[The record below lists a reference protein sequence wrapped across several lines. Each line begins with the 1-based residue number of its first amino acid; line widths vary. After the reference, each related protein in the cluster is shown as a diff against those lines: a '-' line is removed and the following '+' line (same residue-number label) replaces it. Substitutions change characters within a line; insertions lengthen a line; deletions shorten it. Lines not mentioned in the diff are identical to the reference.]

1 MRLIAAVMKLIL
13 LSLVFPITNIHMLV
27 FWTLTGIPFY
37 IPSLDM
43 ADDIALHDERGIAG
57 LPRLIL
63 SHLHSETT

>member
-13 LSLVFPITNIHMLV
+13 LNLVFPITNIYMLV

-43 ADDIALHDERGIAG
+43 ADEIALRDERGIAADRE
-57 LPRLIL
+57 P
-63 SHLHSETT
+63 SPQ